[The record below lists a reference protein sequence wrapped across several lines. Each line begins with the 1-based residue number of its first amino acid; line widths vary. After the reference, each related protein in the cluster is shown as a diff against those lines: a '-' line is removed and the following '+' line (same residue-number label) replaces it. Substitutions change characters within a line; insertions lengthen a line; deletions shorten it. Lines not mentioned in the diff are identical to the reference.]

1 MWLSQI
7 QNFKSTWISLL
18 ALIIDS
24 NFIEPPVWDTIVI
37 LTNEPMI
44 YTFIF
49 LLFTVLLENI
59 SLTWRRHH

>member
-1 MWLSQI
+1 MDFFVS
-7 QNFKSTWISLL
+7 F
-18 ALIIDS
+18 

-44 YTFIF
+44 YSFIC